1 MLNGKVGKPKTE
13 ASEAPI
19 PLQGALGEALSRWRA
34 ETPYAGESDWVFASF
49 KLKDKQPREGN
60 MLAADYLR
68 PAAVR
73 VGVLTAEDKRRF
85 GWHNF
90 RHSLA
95 SYLVSNGTDAKTVQ
109 DLLRHSK
116 VQTTLDLYSQSIS
129 ADRLAAQAQ
138 VLAAIYAT
146 PHAG

>member
-1 MLNGKVGKPKTE
+1 
-13 ASEAPI
+13 
-19 PLQGALGEALSRWRA
+19 
-34 ETPYAGESDWVFASF
+34 
-49 KLKDKQPREGN
+49 

-73 VGVLTAEDKRRF
+73 VGVLSADDKRRF

-95 SYLVSNGTDAKTVQ
+95 SYLVANGTDAKTVQ

-116 VQTTLDLYSQSIS
+116 VQTTLDLYSQSVS
-129 ADRLAAQAQ
+129 ADRRAAQGQ
-138 VLAAIYAT
+138 ILAAIFGEPDA
-146 PHAG
+146 A